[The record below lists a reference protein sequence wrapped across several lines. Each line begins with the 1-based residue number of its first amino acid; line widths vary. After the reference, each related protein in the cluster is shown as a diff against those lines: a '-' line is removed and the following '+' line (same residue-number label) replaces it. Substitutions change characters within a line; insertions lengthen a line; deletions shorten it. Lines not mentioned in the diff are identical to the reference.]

1 MACVI
6 TTPEGMIL
14 LRPLLLLFYSPW
26 IRDKTFICDRLINL
40 GDVWFLMDS
49 IISSQDV
56 TDVRLPGAIFYPYPE
71 TVNFFRDIRH
81 WLAMVQLTTVRHLIT
96 LARH

>member
-6 TTPEGMIL
+6 TTLEGVIL

-40 GDVWFLMDS
+40 GDRVVFD
-49 IISSQDV
+49 
-56 TDVRLPGAIFYPYPE
+56 G
-71 TVNFFRDIRH
+71 
-81 WLAMVQLTTVRHLIT
+81 
-96 LARH
+96 

>member
-26 IRDKTFICDRLINL
+26 IRDKTLICDRLINL

-49 IISSQDV
+49 ILSSQDV
-56 TDVRLPGAIFYPYPE
+56 TDV
-71 TVNFFRDIRH
+71 
-81 WLAMVQLTTVRHLIT
+81 
-96 LARH
+96 